1 MKRTN
6 KDILLGL
13 VMSLSDS
20 ECKDVY
26 YFIMDK
32 EYKQDYIKF
41 DNVMLTPHQYNKLV
55 NLWGK
60 EKTIKCIE
68 LLSEWLKEKGIT
80 KKISHYRQLVG
91 WVERKYYQLY
101 PADDKSI
108 INCGSIDT
116 KWKAIRYIKQIP
128 KEQRAYDSDVIFLI
142 NKYGCGILEEG

>member
-1 MKRTN
+1 MKCTN
-6 KDILLGL
+6 KDVLLGL

-32 EYKQDYIKF
+32 EYKNEYIEF
-41 DNVMLTPHQYNKLV
+41 DNVMLTQRQYNKLV

-60 EKTIKCIE
+60 DKVTKCIDI
-68 LLSEWLKEKGIT
+68 LSEWLKIKNIT
-80 KKISHYRQLVG
+80 KRISHYRQLVG

-101 PADDKSI
+101 PANDKSI

-116 KWKAIRYIKQIP
+116 KWKAIKYIKQIP
-128 KEQRAYDSDVIFLI
+128 KDQRAYDSDVIFLT
-142 NKYGCGILEEG
+142 NKYGLDAYMG